1 MGDKPKQ
8 PKQPKQPKHKDAFG
22 NDIHLDIKK
31 YFDGKSADEIRKLIE
46 KDGIFFPI
54 KNIERLFNSKFISL
68 RKKIHRFLDDDF
80 DKKYDSLDK
89 NVYLQSILVDCRA
102 IFLESP
108 WREDNATMQNIFKV
122 RNFPGMAEKIDNA
135 FNEKVEGDITYR
147 EIIKDIVDK
156 RIAHYDYV
164 DDEIENKY
172 LERLELIINREDF
185 KNIFILL
192 LSLSIDYKSFLEV
205 YGETY
210 EEQLNQFLN
219 FMTDESEE

>member
-22 NDIHLDIKK
+22 NDTDLDIKK
-31 YFDGKSADEIRKLIE
+31 YFEGRSADEIRKLIE

-102 IFLESP
+102 MFLESP
-108 WREDNATMQNIFKV
+108 RRKDNGTMQNIFII
-122 RNFPGMAEKIDNA
+122 RNFPEMAEKIDNA
-135 FNEKVEGDITYR
+135 FNEKIEGDITYR
-147 EIIKDIVDK
+147 KIIKDIVDQ

-164 DDEIENKY
+164 DDEVENKY
-172 LERLELIINREDF
+172 LEHLELIINREDF

-210 EEQLNQFLN
+210 EEQFNQFLN

>member
-1 MGDKPKQ
+1 M
-8 PKQPKQPKHKDAFG
+8 
-22 NDIHLDIKK
+22 
-31 YFDGKSADEIRKLIE
+31 IE

-219 FMTDESEE
+219 FMTGESEE

>member
-1 MGDKPKQ
+1 
-8 PKQPKQPKHKDAFG
+8 
-22 NDIHLDIKK
+22 
-31 YFDGKSADEIRKLIE
+31 
-46 KDGIFFPI
+46 
-54 KNIERLFNSKFISL
+54 
-68 RKKIHRFLDDDF
+68 
-80 DKKYDSLDK
+80 
-89 NVYLQSILVDCRA
+89 
-102 IFLESP
+102 
-108 WREDNATMQNIFKV
+108 MQNIFKV

-219 FMTDESEE
+219 FMTGESEE